1 MSGGRVQGRQTK
13 QGNQAKLGRRRK
25 LGETWWANRWTSVLE
40 SFGWASRLQRGRS
53 YARSGH
59 VLFYDVTAGAIT
71 ARVQGSR
78 VRPYSVSIRL
88 KPLDD
93 RSWHRVAGVMARQA
107 AFAAML
113 LAGEMPRDI
122 ETAFVEAG
130 TSLFPQSRG
139 DLESRCSCPDW
150 ANPCKHVAAVAYVV
164 AEAFD
169 RDPFLLFQLRGRTR
183 EQLLEELQAL
193 RPQSEEGQGANGGKG
208 LSRRRAEAAL
218 PPLLRDGAG
227 ADGSRGDGSGGDGS
241 GEGLDLLAFWGRG
254 PAAVE
259 RSFRLA
265 EPEAAGLVLKRL
277 GPLPA
282 VARGEELMPYLRQVY
297 EAATQCAL
305 ALAAGEENPAATET
319 GVR

>member
-1 MSGGRVQGRQTK
+1 MSGGRVQGRQTE
-13 QGNQAKLGRRRK
+13 QGSQAKQGRRRK
-25 LGETWWANRWTSVLE
+25 LGETWWANRWTSALE

-88 KPLDD
+88 KALDD

-107 AFAAML
+107 AFAAVL

-130 TSLFPQSRG
+130 TSLFPQSRR
-139 DLESRCSCPDW
+139 DLESSCSCPDW
-150 ANPCKHVAAVAYVV
+150 ANPCKHVAAVAYVL

-193 RPQSEEGQGANGGKG
+193 RPQSEDGQGAHGGKG
-208 LSRRRAEAAL
+208 LSRRRAEAEL
-218 PPLLRDGAG
+218 PPLRQDGAG
-227 ADGSRGDGSGGDGS
+227 ADGSGGDGS
-241 GEGLDLLAFWGRG
+241 GEGLDPLAFWGCG
-254 PAAVE
+254 SAAVE
-259 RSFRLA
+259 RSFRPA

-297 EAATQCAL
+297 EAATQSAL
-305 ALAAGEENPAATET
+305 AMAAGEENPEETAT